1 MYIAPFQV
9 RDLEAELEAEQR
21 RHREASAAARKFE
34 RQLKELMVQSD
45 EDRRMITDLT
55 EQVAMLT
62 QKIKVYKRQ
71 VEEAVSFTKG
81 HNVTHCLPSA
91 TVLCECAALDNH
103 CIFFKC
109 WYVTFQC
116 LLASMKFTG
125 YMYSKVELYIYN
137 YQYFLTQTDMLWL
150 EVGNSFTRYSV
161 IG

>member
-1 MYIAPFQV
+1 MYIATFQV

-71 VEEAVSFTKG
+71 VEEAVSFTKC
-81 HNVTHCLPSA
+81 HTLFAISHRFV
-91 TVLCECAALDNH
+91 
-103 CIFFKC
+103 
-109 WYVTFQC
+109 
-116 LLASMKFTG
+116 
-125 YMYSKVELYIYN
+125 
-137 YQYFLTQTDMLWL
+137 
-150 EVGNSFTRYSV
+150 
-161 IG
+161 

>member
-1 MYIAPFQV
+1 MFIAPFQV

-103 CIFFKC
+103 CIFFQMLIWHISMFIGKYEVY
-109 WYVTFQC
+109 WIHVFEGWTVHLQLSIF
-116 LLASMKFTG
+116 LDPNWHALARSRQF
-125 YMYSKVELYIYN
+125 
-137 YQYFLTQTDMLWL
+137 FH
-150 EVGNSFTRYSV
+150 
-161 IG
+161 

>member
-1 MYIAPFQV
+1 MRLVGRCVTFPKPPTQIILQTTDIHVYYPFQV

-71 VEEAVSFTKG
+71 VEEAVSFIRC
-81 HNVTHCLPSA
+81 HNVTYCLPSA
-91 TVLCECAALDNH
+91 TVLCECAGLDNH
-103 CIFFKC
+103 CIFLN
-109 WYVTFQC
+109 V
-116 LLASMKFTG
+116 
-125 YMYSKVELYIYN
+125 
-137 YQYFLTQTDMLWL
+137 DMAHFNVYWQ
-150 EVGNSFTRYSV
+150 V
-161 IG
+161 